1 MDPQATWNEMLDALK
16 RRQWDE
22 ADQHAADLYSW
33 MNSKQG
39 FAPLTIGDESLG
51 KEWHRTIASFTC
63 LFVQT
68 KVKEI
73 RIRRARK
80 QQASQQNAPGA

>member
-1 MDPQATWNEMLDALK
+1 MDPQTTWNELLDALK

-22 ADQHAADLYSW
+22 ADQHAAALNSW
-33 MNSKQG
+33 MHSKQG

-51 KEWHRTIASFTC
+51 KEWHKTIASFAC

-73 RIRRARK
+73 CLRRSRK
-80 QQASQQNAPGA
+80 QPASQQNTPGA

>member
-1 MDPQATWNEMLDALK
+1 MDPQATWNEMLDALR

-22 ADQHAADLYSW
+22 ADQHATDLYSW

-51 KEWHRTIASFTC
+51 KEWHKTIASFTC

-68 KVKEI
+68 KVNEI
-73 RIRRARK
+73 RVRRARK
-80 QQASQQNAPGA
+80 QQASQQNTPGA

>member
-16 RRQWDE
+16 RRHWDE

-33 MNSKQG
+33 MNSKHG
-39 FAPLTIGDESLG
+39 FAPLTVGDESLG
-51 KEWHRTIASFTC
+51 KEWHKTIASFTC

-73 RIRRARK
+73 RIRRTRK

>member
-16 RRQWDE
+16 HRHWDE
-22 ADQHAADLYSW
+22 ADQHAANLYSW
-33 MNSKQG
+33 MHGRQG
-39 FAPLTIGDESLG
+39 FPPLTIGDESLG

-73 RIRRARK
+73 RIRRAQK
-80 QQASQQNAPGA
+80 QQASKQNGGD